1 MRSIMPNGCRY
12 FMKKGSVIITRFAC
26 RSISKIVLGEIISSD
41 PKIAAII
48 ATTNI
53 KIIIYLLDVL

>member
-1 MRSIMPNGCRY
+1 
-12 FMKKGSVIITRFAC
+12 MKKGSVIITRFAC